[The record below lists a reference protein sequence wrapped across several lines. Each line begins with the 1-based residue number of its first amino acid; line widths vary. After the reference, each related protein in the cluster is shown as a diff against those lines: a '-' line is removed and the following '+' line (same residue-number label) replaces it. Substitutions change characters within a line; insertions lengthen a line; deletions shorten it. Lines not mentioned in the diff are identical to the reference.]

1 MEPLNISTQTREYD
15 TLPGPENDN
24 RGASA
29 SFVEIEGQ
37 TQALVRT
44 AKSIVMRNDE
54 SLAADPRVVFPAM
67 YNSFHSS
74 LLSRNEAGSN
84 FVIGVTSTRP
94 GDGKTLVAAN
104 LAVSMALGDERETLL
119 VDLNMRSP
127 KLHSVFAI
135 GIGPGLAEA
144 LGAPMVHVARTAIR
158 HLCVMTLGNI
168 TSTFSGINDPRG
180 MEVGTGGRR
189 HGKNKNGAADLTS
202 LPGFRHVMNS
212 LKQRFSIIIFDM
224 PAISDPILPVNL
236 TRQMDGLVFV
246 VDSQTTT
253 KTDMMR
259 VSHRVGKDRILGF
272 VLNRAADQQ

>member
-1 MEPLNISTQTREYD
+1 MPPLNVSTQTREHD
-15 TLPGPENDN
+15 SLPGPDSDT
-24 RGASA
+24 RGTS
-29 SFVEIEGQ
+29 SSYVEMEGQ
-37 TQALVRT
+37 TQALVRA
-44 AKSIVMRNDE
+44 AKSVVMRNDE

-74 LLSRNEAGSN
+74 LLPRNEAGSN

-158 HLCVMTLGNI
+158 HLSVMTLGNI
-168 TSTFSGINDPRG
+168 TSTFSGINDPRV
-180 MEVGTGGRR
+180 MEVGKNGRR
-189 HGKNKNGAADLTS
+189 NGRGRNGATDLTS

-212 LKQRFSIIIFDM
+212 LKQRFSVLIFDM
-224 PAISDPILPVNL
+224 PAISDPILPLNL

-246 VDSQTTT
+246 VDSRTTT

-259 VSHRVGKDRILGF
+259 ISHRLGKDRILGF